1 MKQAFLCFSILI
13 MLSICF
19 SCEQVL
25 PQIGTPANDS
35 SYNSFMASMRNSN
48 HINTYIKASNKQLL
62 ANMEETI
69 NTKVQYEALVHKA
82 LEIQSLTTA
91 FHESIYSIKDLVAQ
105 ESQGVYTEYD
115 EEANDNAELIGM
127 PKDGSN
133 KKVIEQVFISGKYGG
148 ANTQEQQGP
157 ALYHQLTQL
166 KENYLDAVASLW
178 DNGGIRGTVF
188 ADLSKKESL
197 LADLSDNLSL
207 SDYGTRFNEATWIK
221 ENFKGKTIEE
231 AYISLTQ
238 CQTQV
243 NLSMAAVLH
252 FLSAQMG
259 KLELTYDKFEVI
271 AQSPKNYVL
280 LGETFESEIALGAY
294 STQAK
299 FSVSVGGASLRIV
312 DGKAKYSTKAS
323 SVGEKTYAAKISVV
337 NPQTDEI
344 ETFTK
349 TFKYEVGQPAINVS
363 ADKQN
368 IFYIGVDN
376 PVTIATAGIVSSAVK
391 VSMVGG
397 SLQKTSSTGYI
408 AKVMKPGE
416 VMITVTNT
424 KNGKTFPFQ
433 FRAKRVP
440 NPIVKM
446 GGQVDGV
453 LSSSEFKAAEGLTAV
468 LEDFDYEAKCQ
479 VQSYNVTYTRKRQDP
494 VLLKGKGARF
504 VGEVATAV
512 RQAKPGDQ
520 YSFTEVKVRCSG
532 DQSARR
538 INGLSFRIK

>member
-1 MKQAFLCFSILI
+1 
-13 MLSICF
+13 
-19 SCEQVL
+19 
-25 PQIGTPANDS
+25 
-35 SYNSFMASMRNSN
+35 MASMRNSN
-48 HINTYIKASNKQLL
+48 HINTYIEASNKQLL

-69 NTKVQYEALVHKA
+69 KTKVQYEALVHKA

-115 EEANDNAELIGM
+115 EEAQGNAELIGM

-157 ALYHQLTQL
+157 ALYHKLTQL

-188 ADLSKKESL
+188 ADLSKKASL
-197 LADLSDNLSL
+197 LAELSSNLSL
-207 SDYGTRFNEATWIK
+207 SDYGTHFNEATWIK

-231 AYISLTQ
+231 AHISLTQ

-243 NLSMAAVLH
+243 NLSMAAVLQ

-259 KLELTYDKFEVI
+259 KLELTYDKLDVL
-271 AQSPKNYVL
+271 AQAPKNYVL
-280 LGETFESEIALGAY
+280 LGETYEAEIALGAY
-294 STQAK
+294 STQAR
-299 FSVSVGGASLRIV
+299 FSVSVDGRALSIV
-312 DGKAKYSTKAS
+312 DNKAKFSTKAS
-323 SVGEKTYAAKISVV
+323 SVGEKTYKAKISVV

-349 TFKYEVGQPAINVS
+349 TFKYEVGQPAINVT

-368 IFYIGVDN
+368 ILYIGVDN
-376 PVTIATAGIVSSAVK
+376 PVTIAAAGIVSSAVK
-391 VSMVGG
+391 VSATGA
-397 SLQKTSSTGYI
+397 SLTKTSSSGYI
-408 AKVMKPGE
+408 ATVNRPGE
-416 VMITVTNT
+416 VLIIVKNVTN
-424 KNGKTFPFQ
+424 GKSYPFK
-433 FRAKRVP
+433 FRAKRIP

-446 GGQVDGV
+446 GGQVDGT
-453 LSSSEFKAAEGLTAV
+453 LSSSEFKAAVELTAV
-468 LEDFDYEAKCQ
+468 LENFDYEAKCQ
-479 VQSYNVTYTRKRQDP
+479 VQSYDVTYTRKRQDA

-504 VGEVATAV
+504 SGEVEKV
-512 RQAKPGDQ
+512 IQQAKPGDQ
-520 YSFTEVKVRCSG
+520 YSFTEVVVRCSG

-538 INGLSFRIK
+538 VNGLSFRIK